1 MNFRLLAKILGLL
14 LILLGVTMSL
24 CLGYAWMYGE
34 RREGMDT
41 FEAFSISIALTMGVG
56 ALLFIYGFKSGR
68 DVLRKEA
75 IAIVG
80 LGWLVSSLFGAL
92 PYMLISPGLGFAE
105 AIFES
110 TSGFTTTGASVI
122 TDLDLIPRS
131 ILLWR
136 SFTQWLGGLGIL
148 VLFVALLSYLGV
160 ESKALFRHE
169 SSAKSGEGLQ
179 ARIQDVAKRLW
190 LIYFGLTVICCLG
203 LVFLKMD
210 FFEALCHSFATLST
224 GGFSTRNESIAAF
237 HSPGIELWLML
248 FMTLGGISFMLYAWL
263 LRGRW
268 ARWETEEETQWYLW
282 VIGICGVAI
291 AANLIVLQL
300 DGSILHS
307 LRQSFFQVI
316 SIVTTTGFVTADFDL
331 WPPFSKLLLLLLMVI
346 GGCAGSTAGGI
357 KISRLIVFC
366 KSLRQEIV
374 HAFRPNMVFRISL
387 NGTQIDDNLRHQT
400 IFFVALAGTTIALG
414 TIVVGL
420 LEPGFDID
428 SSLSSVMATLFNV
441 GPGLGQVGA
450 THNYSG
456 LSSGTQLFLSLLM
469 IFGRLEFSALLVL
482 FMPSLWRKY

>member
-1 MNFRLLAKILGLL
+1 MNYRLLSKILGLL
-14 LILLGVTMSL
+14 LILLGVTMSV
-24 CLGYAWMYGE
+24 CLGYAWMFGE
-34 RREGMDT
+34 RLDGMDT
-41 FEAFSISIALTMGVG
+41 FEAFSISIGLTVGVG
-56 ALLFIYGFKSGR
+56 ILLFLYGYNSGR

-92 PYMLISPGLGFAE
+92 PYILCSPGLGFAE

-110 TSGFTTTGASVI
+110 ASGFTTTGASVI
-122 TDLDLIPRS
+122 TNLEVMPRS
-131 ILLWR
+131 VLLWR
-136 SFTQWLGGLGIL
+136 ALTQWLGGLGIL

-190 LIYFGLTVICCLG
+190 LIYFGLTAICCLG
-203 LVFLKMD
+203 LVFLGMD
-210 FFEALCHSFATLST
+210 VFEAICHSFATLST
-224 GGFSTRNESIAAF
+224 GGFSTRNASIAAF
-237 HSPGIELWLML
+237 GSPAIELWLML

-282 VIGICGVAI
+282 IIGICGVAI
-291 AANLIVLQL
+291 AANLFLLKL
-300 DGSILHS
+300 DDSILHALRNS
-307 LRQSFFQVI
+307 LFQVI
-316 SIVTTTGFVTADFDL
+316 SIVTTTGFVTADFDQ

-346 GGCAGSTAGGI
+346 GGCAGSTAGGV
-357 KISRLIVFC
+357 KVSRLIVFC
-366 KSLRQEIV
+366 KALRQEIV

-387 NGTQIDDNLRHQT
+387 NGNPIDDDLRHGT
-400 IFFVALAGTTIALG
+400 VFFVALAGTTIALG

-450 THNYSG
+450 SRNFSG
-456 LSSGTQLFLSLLM
+456 LSSATQLFLSLLM